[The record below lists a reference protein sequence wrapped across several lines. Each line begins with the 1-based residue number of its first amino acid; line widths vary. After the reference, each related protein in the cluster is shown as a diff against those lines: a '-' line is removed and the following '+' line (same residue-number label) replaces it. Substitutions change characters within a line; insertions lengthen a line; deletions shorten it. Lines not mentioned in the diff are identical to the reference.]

1 MEKQKPLRIV
11 RDLWSTPYKSQ
22 QGAFEFRFSSDFN
35 RRRFER
41 YIPLEKQKFSE
52 RMSRLYGVR
61 TMYALFVIFSLYA
74 RVERRGYLVY
84 RVYGDHKEAITDP
97 GSIQIV
103 ADVVVLPE
111 QAV

>member
-22 QGAFEFRFSSDFN
+22 QGMFEFRFSSDFN
-35 RRRFER
+35 RRRFEH
-41 YIPLEKQKFSE
+41 YMPTEKRKFSE
-52 RMSRLYGVR
+52 RMSRLYGMR
-61 TMYALFVIFSLYA
+61 TVYALFVAFSLYA

-84 RVYGDHKEAITDP
+84 RVYGDHREAITDP
-97 GSIQIV
+97 ASIQLV

-111 QAV
+111 EAV